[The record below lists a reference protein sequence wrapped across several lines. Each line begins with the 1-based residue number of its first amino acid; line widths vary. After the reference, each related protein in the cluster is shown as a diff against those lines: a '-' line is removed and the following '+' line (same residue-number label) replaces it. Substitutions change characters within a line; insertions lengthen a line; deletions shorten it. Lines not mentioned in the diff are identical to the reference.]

1 MCHLVRAFGDRRR
14 THHVLIVF
22 NISEHTGP
30 PSGGADHPL
39 NVLPD
44 QDVGHS
50 LAGATV
56 PAGRLD
62 AASDGRRLLDRFRF
76 DGLHSRSGA
85 DGLPRWRVSPE
96 PYWLVPTEVEFLE
109 RLGVSLLA
117 FYRSLNRLYYASV
130 KTPKLA
136 WVRHYLD
143 QGKPQAA
150 IDYGLMRRVR
160 DQLPGLL
167 RPDLFATPSGFIA
180 SELDAVPGGFGL
192 TAAFHDAYGELGF
205 SLVGGLSG
213 MLQGFARMV
222 STDRGVSRVG
232 IVVSDESADY
242 RPEMAWMAK
251 ALTASGTPTVAVTPH
266 EVTFTEEGLIIGTSD
281 GPSRMDVLYRFFE
294 LFDLKNIPKSDLF
307 LYAAKKGTV
316 RMTPPAKA
324 FLEEKAAMALW
335 HHPML
340 EAWWRD
346 DMGRETAEGMSRLFP
361 RTWMLD
367 PSEVPPHAVIAGFTL
382 GGQPI
387 HDWRDLMGASQR
399 ERRFVIKPSGFSERA
414 WGSRGVV
421 VGHDQSADAWSAAV
435 ADALEAFP
443 VTPHILQEFHT
454 PRHDQVSYYDE
465 VSATVQTMTGR
476 TRLSPYY
483 FVSGDDVVLGGV
495 LATVCALDKK
505 IIHGMTD
512 AVLAPCA
519 VKAPLPGPL
528 S

>member
-1 MCHLVRAFGDRRR
+1 MDQ
-14 THHVLIVF
+14 
-22 NISEHTGP
+22 
-30 PSGGADHPL
+30 PL
-39 NVLPD
+39 NLLPD
-44 QDVGHS
+44 QNIGPPV
-50 LAGATV
+50 AGGTV
-56 PAGRLD
+56 PVACRD
-62 AASDGRRLLDRFRF
+62 ASSDGCRLLARFRS
-76 DGLHSRSGA
+76 DGLHSRTGA

-96 PYWLVPTEVEFLE
+96 PYWLAPAEVEFLE

-136 WVRHYLD
+136 WVHRYLD
-143 QGKPQAA
+143 QGKPQAV

-160 DQLPGLL
+160 DQTPGIL
-167 RPDLFATPSGFIA
+167 RPDLFATASGFVA

-192 TAAFHDAYGELGF
+192 TAAFHDAYGEQGF
-205 SLVGGLSG
+205 SLVGGRSG
-213 MLQGFARMV
+213 MVQGFARMV
-222 STDRGVSRVG
+222 ATESSVSRVA

-242 RPEMAWMAK
+242 RPEMAWMAR

-266 EVTFTEEGLIIGTSD
+266 EVTFTEDGLTIGMPD
-281 GPSRMDVLYRFFE
+281 GPCRMDVLYRFFE

-316 RMTPPAKA
+316 RMTTPAKA

-335 HHPML
+335 HHPAL

-346 DMGRETAEGMSRLFP
+346 DLGRDTIERLSGLFP
-361 RTWMLD
+361 RTWILD

-382 GGQPI
+382 GGHPVR
-387 HDWRDLMGASQR
+387 DWKDLMGASQR
-399 ERRFVIKPSGFSERA
+399 ERRLVIKPSGFSERA

-421 VGHDQSADAWSAAV
+421 VGHDQSGDAWSAAV
-435 ADALEAFP
+435 ADALEAFR
-443 VTPHILQEFHT
+443 VTPHVLQEFHT
-454 PRHDQVSYYDE
+454 PRRDRVAYYDE
-465 VSATVQTMTGR
+465 ASAAVHAMTGR

-505 IIHGMTD
+505 MIHGMTD

-519 VKAPLPGPL
+519 VAGTAGATKPRLPGEEPRAGANGD
-528 S
+528 SHY